1 MYRCW
6 FLHTTDGPIKFSF
19 IKFKVLRYVTCLAP
33 RGKWD
38 YKAWHE
44 DIIAPADGTKPWR
57 DTIARRL
64 GSDKAA
70 ATCGVSLHSCFG
82 IPVTLHLWWLLVEAS
97 ILFRGCICH
106 CSISF
111 RELWPSPTDTCGLW
125 EFFHPEM
132 NSSAEGAVIE
142 TRGGLARRLQ
152 SYGLPKHQGNPKW
165 EALRI
170 V

>member
-44 DIIAPADGTKPWR
+44 DIIAPTDGTKPWR

-64 GSDKAA
+64 GSNKVA

-82 IPVTLHLWWLLVEAS
+82 IPVTSHLWWWLVEAS

-106 CSISF
+106 CSES
-111 RELWPSPTDTCGLW
+111 PS
-125 EFFHPEM
+125 E
-132 NSSAEGAVIE
+132 SSA
-142 TRGGLARRLQ
+142 LLQ
-152 SYGLPKHQGNPKW
+152 QIPVGSGNSFTPKW
-165 EALRI
+165 IPLLREQWLKQGAD
-170 V
+170 